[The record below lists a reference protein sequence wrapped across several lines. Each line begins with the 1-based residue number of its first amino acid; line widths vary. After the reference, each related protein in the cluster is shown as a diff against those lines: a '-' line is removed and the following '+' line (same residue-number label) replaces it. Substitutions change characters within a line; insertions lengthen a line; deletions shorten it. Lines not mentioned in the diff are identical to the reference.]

1 MLRQLKLANFRKHEN
16 LDLALEDGIVVL
28 RAANEAGKTTLIEAV
43 AYAMF
48 GARACREP
56 LEGVVTYGK
65 PLASLRVDLVF
76 DFDGVT
82 YTLKRSKSGAELTYE
97 GGIVTGQTEVT
108 GFIERLMGAPAS
120 LATSLWFTSQGSIR
134 GALEA
139 GPKATAQ
146 LIEQLADFGIVDRLI
161 DLVQTKLP
169 TGAAKPFE
177 ERVKQAQE
185 YVEQLDVEVPM
196 PSEDECAW
204 VLDAGKRLEALRE
217 KATAAA
223 LASDT
228 YDREVFSPLVQ
239 KKQKLD
245 RVLEERVR
253 VAGEYEQRARDFNA
267 LVIPEFN
274 EAELD
279 ALRQKAADQKRVNDE
294 RSKQLAA
301 FHAFKKLPSPDGV
314 EWEGDAASYARFKQE
329 MADADRLTRERISKA
344 GADIRVLKERLVQS
358 SVCGWC
364 DKDVS
369 QFPEVAKKNAET
381 ARQIAELE
389 KDAEEAKAQAA
400 EIAQQR
406 AAVATI
412 DRMEKEVSNFLLQY
426 GAYVEVE
433 DVRVPA
439 VVKWQGDVPV
449 PAEGSV
455 QYESQIRTL
464 EAQKRA
470 RDQAEGQKALL
481 EQQVGNLGGKLREL
495 DSAVAALVEEIHDY
509 DAAASRA
516 LDLTHAKVK
525 AQEAVDVLA
534 AEYKERHAAFQAV
547 VNLYEVQ
554 QKNLEGARKLLTDA
568 QAALL
573 DLNFN
578 NTLLK
583 KIRASR
589 PLIVDRLWQVVLTAV
604 SYYFSQMRGTQSTV
618 ARSDGGFKVDGQSV
632 EGLSGSTLDILG
644 LSVRLALLK
653 TFLPRCGFL
662 VLDEPAAACDDTRES
677 ALIGTVAASSFGQT
691 LLVTHSDLA
700 DAYANQ
706 LVTL

>member
-16 LDLALEDGIVVL
+16 LELTLEDGIVVL

-65 PLASLRVDLVF
+65 PLNSLRVDLVF

-97 GGIVTGQTEVT
+97 GGIVTGQNEVT

-120 LATSLWFTSQGSIR
+120 LATSLWFTNQNSIR

-161 DLVQTKLP
+161 DLIQTKLP

-196 PSEDECAW
+196 PDEDECAW
-204 VLDAGKRLEALRE
+204 VLDAGKRLNILRARAEEAAQE
-217 KATAAA
+217 
-223 LASDT
+223 SEEF
-228 YDREVFSPLVQ
+228 DREVFAPLVR
-239 KKQKLD
+239 KKQQLD
-245 RVLEERVR
+245 QLEQEW
-253 VAGEYEQRARDFNA
+253 QRASDEYKAKKADLAA
-267 LVIPEFN
+267 LVVPEFDDAAL
-274 EAELD
+274 EAARRAAEK
-279 ALRQKAADQKRVNDE
+279 ARQEEEEHDKRA
-294 RSKQLAA
+294 RAYAA
-301 FHAFKKLPSPDGV
+301 FQKLPSTEGT
-314 EWEGDAASYARFKQE
+314 EWEGDAASYAAFKAELAQVE
-329 MADADRLTRERISKA
+329 QQTSEAISKA
-344 GADIRVLKERLVQS
+344 NADIRVLKERLVQS

-364 DKDVS
+364 DKDVA
-369 QFPEVAKKNAET
+369 QFPDVMKKNAET
-381 ARQIAELE
+381 TSQIAALE
-389 KDAEEAKAQAA
+389 REIEEAKQTAA
-400 EIAQQR
+400 DTAQQR
-406 AAVATI
+406 AAVSMI
-412 DRMEKEVSNFLLQY
+412 DAAAKETDAFLRQY
-426 GAYVEVE
+426 SAYVTVR
-433 DVRVPA
+433 DIRVPA
-439 VVKWQGDVPV
+439 VVNWAVAVPTTV
-449 PAEGSV
+449 EDAFDYAGQV
-455 QYESQIRTL
+455 RTL

-470 RDQAEGQKALL
+470 RDQAEGQRALL
-481 EQQVGNLGGKLREL
+481 EEQVGKLLDKVRHLGQQISNTEAGLTGF
-495 DSAVAALVEEIHDY
+495 

-534 AEYKERHAAFQAV
+534 AEYKERHAAFESAV
-547 VNLYEVQ
+547 KLYEVQ
-554 QKNLEGARKLLTDA
+554 QKNLEGARKLLADA
-568 QAALL
+568 QAALV

-589 PLIVDRLWQVVLTAV
+589 PMIVDRLWQVVLTAV
-604 SYYFSQMRGTQSTV
+604 SYYFSQMRGIQSAVT
-618 ARSDGGFKVDGQSV
+618 RSDGGFKVDGQAV

-644 LSVRLALLK
+644 LSIRLALLK

-662 VLDEPAAACDDTRES
+662 VLDEPAAACDDARES
-677 ALIGTVAASSFGQT
+677 ALIGTVAASQFRQT